1 MSRIMVVLALTAGVS
16 PGIAQEVHVDYQH
29 ACNFS
34 SYKTYRWAPQQ
45 AQLSDVPFP
54 NQLMQERIVSFVEE
68 ALGAKGFKRVETGAD
83 LLVSYDVKIT
93 TQPQFTTYTDTTGPG
108 WGWAGRGCCG
118 WDGGWG
124 SAFSTTETQAVS
136 TAMLVVNMQDSRH
149 KQLVFQGVSTTT
161 VSSRAEKN
169 TRRLQRG
176 INKMFEKY
184 PPKE

>member
-1 MSRIMVVLALTAGVS
+1 MSRIMVALALTAGVS
-16 PGIAQEVHVDYQH
+16 AGIAQEVHVDYEH

-34 SYKTYRWAPQQ
+34 TFKTYRWAPRP
-45 AQLSDVPFP
+45 AHLAGDPFP

-68 ALGAKGFKRVETGAD
+68 TLAAKGIKRVETGAD

-93 TQPQFTTYTDTTGPG
+93 AQPQFTTYTDSTGPG
-108 WGWAGRGCCG
+108 WGWGGRGCCG

-124 SAFSTTETQAVS
+124 SAFSTTETQSIV
-136 TAMLVVNMQDSRH
+136 TAMLVVNMQNSRD
-149 KQLVFQGVSTTT
+149 KQLVFQGVSTDA
-161 VSSRAEKN
+161 VSARPEKN

-184 PPKE
+184 PPKD

>member
-1 MSRIMVVLALTAGVS
+1 MSRIMVVVALTAGMS
-16 PGIAQEVHVDYQH
+16 SGIAQEVRVDYKH

-34 SYKTYRWAPQQ
+34 GYRTYRWAQPQQ

-83 LLVSYDVKIT
+83 LVVSYDVKIM
-93 TQPQFTTYTDTTGPG
+93 TQPQFTTYTDATSPG
-108 WGWAGRGCCG
+108 WGGWGCCG
-118 WDGGWG
+118 WGGGWG
-124 SAFSTTETQAVS
+124 SAFSTTETQNVL
-136 TAMLVVNMQDSRH
+136 TAMLVVNMKDSHRNR
-149 KQLVFQGVSTTT
+149 LVFQGVSTAT

-169 TRRLQRG
+169 TRRLQKG
-176 INKMFEKY
+176 ISKMFEKY